1 MLLSTKTTNHISLF
15 PKTVN
20 LFTINRMDKNCGV
33 AKNSRIE
40 ATDYQSIKSSCDF
53 RNIRNKRVREKQCV
67 FV

>member
-1 MLLSTKTTNHISLF
+1 MLLSTQTTNHIPLF

-20 LFTINRMDKNCGV
+20 LFAGKRMDKNCEV

-40 ATDYQSIKSSCDF
+40 ATDYQSIKPSCDF
-53 RNIRNKRVREKQCV
+53 RNVRNKRVREKKCV